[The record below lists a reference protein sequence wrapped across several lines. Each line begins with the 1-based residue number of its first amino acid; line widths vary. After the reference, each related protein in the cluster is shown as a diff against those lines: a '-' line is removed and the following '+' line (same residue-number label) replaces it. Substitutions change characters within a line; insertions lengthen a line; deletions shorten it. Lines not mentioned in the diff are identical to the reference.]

1 MTHNITP
8 KMAMGYVH
16 QKPICVSIPGMNI
29 YLTTYFFSGIQDRP
43 PRKHTHPCYEIVCR
57 KLNGKVIFNVNP
69 PLVEHYSKTVADG
82 LVGSILFTFTEDGT
96 DDICQ
101 FIRSVQQETE
111 IEDTFDGLTRLL
123 SVKDALERNDFGLE
137 EQLKAEFRLFFVR
150 LAQFFYMEDKA
161 AHPHTQTLD
170 EERIAL
176 LEDFFNI
183 EMRFPNC
190 NKQQLA
196 AKIGVCERQLTRI
209 LKETYN
215 SSFSAILLESRMN
228 MAQAML
234 MHGEKSLAEIAESV
248 GYTSVGAFRSAYNK
262 FFGHPPVKNQDI
274 VG

>member
-1 MTHNITP
+1 MYTP
-8 KMAMGYVH
+8 
-16 QKPICVSIPGMNI
+16 
-29 YLTTYFFSGIQDRP
+29 
-43 PRKHTHPCYEIVCR
+43 PCYEIVCS
-57 KLNGKVIFNVNP
+57 KLDDKVVFSVNP
-69 PLVEHYSKTVADG
+69 PLVEHYSKTISDG
-82 LVGSILFTFTEDGT
+82 LIGSILFTFTEDVT

-101 FIRSVQQETE
+101 ILRSVKQQME
-111 IEDTFDGLTRLL
+111 IEDTFEGLTRLV
-123 SVKDALERNDFGLE
+123 SIREALEQKDFGLE

-150 LAQFFYMEDKA
+150 LAQVFYMEEKA

-234 MHGEKSLAEIAESV
+234 MHGEKSLADLV
-248 GYTSVGAFRSAYNK
+248 QK
-262 FFGHPPVKNQDI
+262 PC
-274 VG
+274 